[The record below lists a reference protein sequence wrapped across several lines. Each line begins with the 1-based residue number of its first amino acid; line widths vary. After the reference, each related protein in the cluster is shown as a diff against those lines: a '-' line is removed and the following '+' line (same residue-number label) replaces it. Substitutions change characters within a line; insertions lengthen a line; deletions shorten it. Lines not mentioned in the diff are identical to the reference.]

1 MNCHKAK
8 STVVQQS
15 ADDEKSVLQY
25 SSACFTAATS
35 TSVAAPGPKTAVMTV
50 EKQLHGP
57 AAN

>member
-15 ADDEKSVLQY
+15 EDDEKSVLQY

-50 EKQLHGP
+50 EKQLH
-57 AAN
+57 